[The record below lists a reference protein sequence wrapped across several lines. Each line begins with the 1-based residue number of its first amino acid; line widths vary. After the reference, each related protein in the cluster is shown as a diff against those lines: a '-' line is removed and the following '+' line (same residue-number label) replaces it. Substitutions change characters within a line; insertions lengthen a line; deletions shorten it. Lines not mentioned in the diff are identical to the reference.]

1 MKVLFVSATLP
12 PEGMATA
19 GIVGNLML
27 EMKKMGVY
35 VDGLT
40 FKNSFIKSVSLSKGK
55 KCRFIKH

>member
-1 MKVLFVSATLP
+1 MEAIERMKVLFVSATLP

-19 GIVGNLML
+19 GIIGNLML

-40 FKNSFIKSVSLSKGK
+40 FKIV
-55 KCRFIKH
+55 